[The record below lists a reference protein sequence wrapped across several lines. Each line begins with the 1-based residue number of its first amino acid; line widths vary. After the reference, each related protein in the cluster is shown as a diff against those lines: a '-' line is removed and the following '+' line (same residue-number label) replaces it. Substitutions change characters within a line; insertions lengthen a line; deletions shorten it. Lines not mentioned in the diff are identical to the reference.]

1 MKKLD
6 KNIAISD
13 FSYDLPQE
21 RIAEFPIPKR
31 DDSKLLVYRNGEISE
46 DRFYNVEKHLP
57 GESLLVLNNTRV
69 IEARIIFQKGSG
81 AFIEVFCLEPYLQS
95 IETAMKAKGNST
107 WKCLIGGA
115 SKWKPGQVLE
125 KQVEACR
132 LEARYVSKMEDYF
145 LIEFSWQ
152 PEEKPF
158 VEVLHG
164 TGAIPLPP
172 YIKRKAE
179 QLDQERYQTIFSIND
194 GSVAAPTAALHFT
207 PEVFSA
213 LEEKKITPAY
223 VTLHVGAGTFK
234 PVKTETIADHHMH
247 GEPFSV
253 HRDTIEAIIN
263 APVIISVGTTS
274 IRTLESLYWLGIKLK
289 NDPGAELLLGQWE
302 AYELAKPGHEIS
314 KEESLGYL
322 ISWLKENNK
331 HSIQCRTSMIIVPGY
346 KAMIPDALITNFHQP
361 QSTLLLLVSA
371 FIGDDWKKVYDHAMK
386 NDFRF
391 LSYGD
396 SSLLWKKKL

>member
-1 MKKLD
+1 MKKID
-6 KNIAISD
+6 RNIAISD

-21 RIAEFPIPKR
+21 RIAELPISKR
-31 DDSKLLVYRNGEISE
+31 DDSRLLLYKDGAISE
-46 DRFYNVEKHLP
+46 DRFYNLDSHLP
-57 GESLLVLNNTRV
+57 GQSLLVLNNTRV
-69 IEARIIFQKGSG
+69 IEARIIFQKESG

-95 IETAMKAKGNST
+95 IENAMQCKGNTT

-125 KQVEACR
+125 KIAGGSQ
-132 LEARYVSKMEDYF
+132 LQARFVSKYEDCF

-152 PEEKPF
+152 PKELPF

-164 TGAIPLPP
+164 AGAIPLPP

-179 QLDQERYQTIFSIND
+179 QVDQERYQTIFSRNE

-213 LEEKKITPAY
+213 LERKQVLPAY

-253 HRDTIEAIIN
+253 HKETIEAIIN
-263 APVIISVGTTS
+263 AEKIIAVGTTS
-274 IRTLESLYWLGIKLK
+274 MRTLESLYWLGIKIK
-289 NDPGAELLLGQWE
+289 NDPSAEIVLDQWE
-302 AYELAKPGHEIS
+302 AYELAEKNDDLS
-314 KEESLGYL
+314 KEESLNYL
-322 ISWLKENNK
+322 LEWLKKNNK
-331 HSIQCRTSMIIVPGY
+331 DSIQCRTSMIIVPGY
-346 KAMIPDALITNFHQP
+346 SIKIPDALITNFHQP
-361 QSTLLLLVSA
+361 QSTLLLLVAA

-386 NDFRF
+386 NNFRF

-396 SSLLWKKKL
+396 SSLLWKKTN